1 MKALRSPPWGMRSK
15 ATTGTPAELAWVT
28 IEPPDALETGSMIS
42 TDGFLLSAV
51 EARSSEAWSALLAFC
66 TSMLR
71 RPGPCALALAPSATE
86 TKNGLL
92 RVLIT
97 SVADVVL
104 PAPASAEG
112 LLRLQAASERAVD
125 VATATVRTDLMRM
138 VVPFC
143 GEVR

>member
-1 MKALRSPPWGMRSK
+1 MKALRSPPCGMRSK
-15 ATTGTPAELAWVT
+15 ATTGTPAELAWLT

-42 TDGFLLSAV
+42 TDGFLLRAA
-51 EARSSEAWSALLAFC
+51 EDRSSEAWSALLAFC
-66 TSMLR
+66 TSMFAPR
-71 RPGPCALALAPSATE
+71 AFALALAPSATE
-86 TKNGLL
+86 TKKGLL

-112 LLRLQAASERAVD
+112 LLRLHAASERAVD
-125 VATATVRTDLMRM
+125 AATATVRTDLMRM

-143 GEVR
+143 WEVR

>member
-28 IEPPDALETGSMIS
+28 IEPPDALETGSMIR

-51 EARSSEAWSALLAFC
+51 EDRSSEAWSALLAFW
-66 TSMLR
+66 TSMLA
-71 RPGPCALALAPSATE
+71 PSAFALALAPSATE

-92 RVLIT
+92 SVLIT
-97 SVADVVL
+97 SVADVAL
-104 PAPASAEG
+104 AAPASAEG